1 MAKPFS
7 ELRER
12 LLKAGIAPR
21 HIRRYLGELSEHLA
35 DLKAEEIDAGRNRTD
50 AEATAFLRL
59 GTTDELAKAMID
71 QRQFQA
77 WSARAPWAIFGL
89 APILL
94 LSGAW
99 FVALFILWS
108 GWQMFLPEAETPFG
122 GGPHYGSVN
131 IYFQLGRMI
140 YFFAPFVIG
149 WAIGLLAIRQRLKAV
164 WPSIGLVLLA
174 YFAGTAHVHANRKE
188 VLNGVG
194 HISIGFGFGPSGQSI
209 SQGLAHILV
218 ILAVTALPC
227 IIWRLRQ
234 AHSFRTPI

>member
-1 MAKPFS
+1 MVKPFS

-12 LLKAGIAPR
+12 LLKSGVAPR
-21 HIRRYLGELSEHLA
+21 HVRRYLAELSEHLA
-35 DLKAEEIDAGRNRTD
+35 DLKAEEIAAGRDRTD
-50 AEATAFLRL
+50 AEATALLRL

-77 WSARAPWAIFGL
+77 WSTRAPWAIFGL

-94 LSGAW
+94 LSAAW

-122 GGPHYGSVN
+122 GLHYGFVN

-188 VLNGVG
+188 VLNGVF
-194 HISIGFGFGPSGQSI
+194 HIRMGFGFGPSGQSI
-209 SQGLAHILV
+209 SQGLVHILV
-218 ILAVTALPC
+218 ILSVTLLPYVV
-227 IIWRLRQ
+227 WRLRQ
-234 AHSFRTPI
+234 IFFLRA